1 MSVQSAPETSPWVA
15 NAEATF
21 VGLSWHGYKSCAF
34 DQVLFHNGLV
44 HTYASDAALL
54 PELGVGVFVL
64 ANSMPS
70 DVGSLRRE
78 LVERLRQTGALL
90 FRERRATYAPRLE
103 RALSRLL
110 EVYNRWD
117 ETKYQNMLSD
127 WHKQRITQEREQQ
140 ELSEYR
146 QLHGDCKADV
156 MLQYTS
162 RNAARYLLRCDSAR
176 LEMALHLD
184 SETGLIDGFVGHS
197 SGVPPSARA
206 ELLAEHILQSLKAGD
221 EPALALL
228 LAPTLKAAQFANASQ
243 QLGRAGPCELGELL
257 ERDGNRWHRF
267 RVTCAKGP
275 ARVLALHVDD
285 ADPSRADGLLLE
297 VARSGAC
304 AEK

>member
-1 MSVQSAPETSPWVA
+1 
-15 NAEATF
+15 
-21 VGLSWHGYKSCAF
+21 
-34 DQVLFHNGLV
+34 
-44 HTYASDAALL
+44 
-54 PELGVGVFVL
+54 
-64 ANSMPS
+64 
-70 DVGSLRRE
+70 
-78 LVERLRQTGALL
+78 
-90 FRERRATYAPRLE
+90 
-103 RALSRLL
+103 
-110 EVYNRWD
+110 
-117 ETKYQNMLSD
+117 
-127 WHKQRITQEREQQ
+127 
-140 ELSEYR
+140 
-146 QLHGDCKADV
+146 
-156 MLQYTS
+156 
-162 RNAARYLLRCDSAR
+162 
-176 LEMALHLD
+176 MALHLD